1 MNKLAKLIVTV
12 VVLKI
17 GYDKLFKKNLK
28 PSTPEHELLDDVRKP
43 KPIRSGRYPWGQAP
57 KDL

>member
-1 MNKLAKLIVTV
+1 MNKLAKFIVTV

-17 GYDKLFKKNLK
+17 GYDKLFKKNLET
-28 PSTPEHELLDDVRKP
+28 STPEHELLDDIQNP
-43 KPIRSGRYPWGQAP
+43 KPIRSGRYPWGQQP

>member
-28 PSTPEHELLDDVRKP
+28 TSTAEHELLDDIQNP
-43 KPIRSGRYPWGQAP
+43 KP